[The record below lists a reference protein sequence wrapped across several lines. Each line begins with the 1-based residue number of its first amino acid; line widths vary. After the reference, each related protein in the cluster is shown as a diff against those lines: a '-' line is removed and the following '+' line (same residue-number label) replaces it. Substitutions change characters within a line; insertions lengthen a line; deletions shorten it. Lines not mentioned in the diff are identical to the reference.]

1 MNKSFLYGFL
11 LAIILMSAAGV
22 WMEKK
27 SEAQTAGFAGVY
39 PFWTSGGMMGFFDQT
54 DGRVYLYDQNL
65 ENLFMVS
72 KLEKLGDKMKKN
84 PQKF

>member
-11 LAIILMSAAGV
+11 SAVILMSALGV
-22 WMEKK
+22 VLEKK
-27 SEAQTAGFAGVY
+27 SEAQSASFSGVH
-39 PFWTSGGMMGFFDQT
+39 PFWTTGGMMGFFDQT

-72 KLEKLGDKMKKN
+72 KLEKLGEKMKK
-84 PQKF
+84 P